1 MGLPLESPALDSSA
15 VDTPAGDERS
25 EKSPGAFRTITEVS
39 EELGVPQHVLRFWES
54 RFSQIKPTKRAG
66 GRRYYRPEDVD
77 LIRGVSCLL
86 RGKGYTIRGAQR
98 VLKENGV
105 RFVQAL
111 GRGEAEVGAPI
122 GADRDEDSLEAA
134 AADRRALEGALA
146 ELRACRALLAGLDE
160 ADHETA

>member
-1 MGLPLESPALDSSA
+1 MAPPRSRMSQTQELIARVMRIVRACPEAANEVLELMFL
-15 VDTPAGDERS
+15 V
-25 EKSPGAFRTITEVS
+25 
-39 EELGVPQHVLRFWES
+39 
-54 RFSQIKPTKRAG
+54 SQIKPTKRAG

-111 GRGEAEVGAPI
+111 GRGEAEVGAPTGI
-122 GADRDEDSLEAA
+122 DRDEDSVEAA
-134 AADRRALEGALA
+134 ASDRRALEGALA

-160 ADHETA
+160 ADHEAA